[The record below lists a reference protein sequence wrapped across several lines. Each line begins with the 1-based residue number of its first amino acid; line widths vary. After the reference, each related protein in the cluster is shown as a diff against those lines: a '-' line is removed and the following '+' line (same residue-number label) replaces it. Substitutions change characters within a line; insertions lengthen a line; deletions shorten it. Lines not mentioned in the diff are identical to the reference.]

1 MKLYQSFIG
10 EQQRALVSPNAIPFD
25 AQANTGRYQR
35 EYELLNA
42 IWAEQSPACQE
53 PWGLV
58 SWKFQH
64 KSLISTDEFIE
75 FSKKQFDAGV
85 DCVFIN
91 PMIGN
96 EAIYFNVWEQGSDQG
111 HKGLDKIVAL
121 LSQKMGADMSP
132 PMGESHFAFCNYFIA
147 NDRFWRRYFGFV
159 EEALSNLDTEAIK
172 KSDVGMIYAGS
183 ANYARDSE
191 VTMRPFIIE
200 RLFSSFI
207 ASASSLNCV
216 NFQYKATHYRRK
228 FGEQLGGFL
237 NKLSAYKNAALD
249 ARDSVKLHS
258 WNNVRL
264 SILRSPV
271 KMSVWHLDDPAPF
284 FLSPEYTDFMDS

>member
-10 EQQRALVSPNAIPFD
+10 EQQRALVSPNAIPLD
-25 AQANTGRYQR
+25 AQANAGRDQR
-35 EYELLNA
+35 EYELLKA
-42 IWAEQSPACQE
+42 IWTEQSKVQQE

-64 KSLISTDEFIE
+64 KSLISCDEFIE
-75 FSKKQFDAGV
+75 FSRTQFEWGV

-121 LSQKMGADMSP
+121 LNQKMGADLSV
-132 PMGESHFAFCNYFIA
+132 PMGISHFAFCNYFIA
-147 NDRFWRRYFGFV
+147 NDRFWRRYFEFV
-159 EEALSNLDTEAIK
+159 DEALSSLEVEAMKKTE
-172 KSDVGMIYAGS
+172 VGMIYAGS
-183 ANYARDSE
+183 ANYVRDAE

-200 RLFSSFI
+200 RLFSGFI
-207 ASASSLNCV
+207 ASTPALNCV
-216 NFQYKATHYRRK
+216 NFQYKAAHYQSK
-228 FGEQLGGFL
+228 FGGQLGGFL
-237 NKLSAYKNAALD
+237 HQLSAYKNAALD
-249 ARDSVKLHS
+249 AMDSVKLHS

-264 SILRSPV
+264 NILRSPL

-284 FLSPEYTDFMDS
+284 FLSAEYTDFMNG